1 MINNNN
7 FKVDSNSNPI
17 IQNNYEE
24 KKIINKNIL
33 NNNNNDKNNLNK
45 LEKLN
50 SSTNLINNNEKKELY
65 EEKNFKDEIIE
76 KEKEKIEIQSNQK
89 ELKLQRELENGYK
102 NEINDYIDNINK
114 LKNELRLKDEN
125 LTKISQTNETLRK
138 NLFQFSEKVN
148 SLFNNSINQNKT
160 IQKLNVDISK
170 KEKLPLEEQLKMKE
184 MQLKS
189 TQNLLNSMIK
199 ENKSLKV
206 KLDIFNNDETKMK
219 ILDDLKIKDDEINK
233 LNEEKKELKFQLEEH
248 KKCVKQFEIYKKEIN
263 NLTQMLI
270 KSKDKY
276 IKLKLEYDKLN
287 SKDLNNKNNTN
298 NINLNLSKIKKKKV
312 EITKTPFQNEDK
324 KKLNISK
331 SETDL
336 KKNNKINCFSLFSD
350 IEKKAIS
357 TLFNNQKD
365 LNSFNKKISI
375 IQSFKSS
382 NENSL
387 RNTIKLLKNEL
398 VEKEEIIQYLL
409 TIFKENEQML
419 IVSLNQN
426 NESDI
431 TNQILK
437 RKINEQQEI
446 IKNLQNDNNNI
457 KNEDLNDIKN
467 NNISTKIKLKLKE
480 IKYLKKDLND
490 DLKSFRLSSNNI
502 MNSIDSLLP
511 KMINSNRPNSK
522 KNLLNDNN
530 KHQIKLNKNTI
541 IQK

>member
-45 LEKLN
+45 LEELN

-148 SLFNNSINQNKT
+148 SLFNNSINQNNT

-263 NLTQMLI
+263 NLTQKLI
-270 KSKDKY
+270 KYKDKY

-446 IKNLQNDNNNI
+446 IKNLQNDNNNL
-457 KNEDLNDIKN
+457 KNEDLNDLKN
-467 NNISTKIKLKLKE
+467 NDISTKIKLKLKE

-490 DLKSFRLSSNNI
+490 NLKSFRLSSNNI

-511 KMINSNRPNSK
+511 KMINSNRPNNK

>member
-24 KKIINKNIL
+24 KKIINKNFL

-45 LEKLN
+45 LEELN

-148 SLFNNSINQNKT
+148 SLFNNSINQNNT

-263 NLTQMLI
+263 NLTQKLI
-270 KSKDKY
+270 KYKDKY

-446 IKNLQNDNNNI
+446 IKNLQNDNNNL
-457 KNEDLNDIKN
+457 KNEDLNDLKN
-467 NNISTKIKLKLKE
+467 NDISTKIKLKLKE

-490 DLKSFRLSSNNI
+490 NLKSFRLSSNNI

>member
-17 IQNNYEE
+17 IQNKYEE

-45 LEKLN
+45 LEELN

-263 NLTQMLI
+263 NLTQKLI
-270 KSKDKY
+270 KYKDKY

-336 KKNNKINCFSLFSD
+336 KKNYKINCFSLFSD

-457 KNEDLNDIKN
+457 KNEDLNDLKN
-467 NNISTKIKLKLKE
+467 NDISTKIKLKLKE

-490 DLKSFRLSSNNI
+490 NLKSFRLSSNNI

-511 KMINSNRPNSK
+511 KMINSNRANSK